1 MKKLSFMSI
10 TAVGLFVCFCS
21 ASHAIEGFSLDGNSY
36 KVFMFCMDDAGDYC
50 DENELNDDKF
60 YFDDG
65 DFEIESFDDELWGLG
80 GLVNEG
86 EYDENEFSFD
96 AEYGVYNEELGKY
109 DFDINGINLMDNII
123 IGIMEIE
130 YSEFVWY
137 ELSYEKEEEA
147 TAYFIGIKD

>member
-10 TAVGLFVCFCS
+10 TAVGLFMYFCS

-50 DENELNDDKF
+50 DGNELNDDKF
-60 YFDDG
+60 YFNDG

-86 EYDENEFSFD
+86 EYDESRFSFK
-96 AEYGVYNEELGKY
+96 AEYEVKNEDLEKY
-109 DFDINGINLMDNII
+109 DFHINGINLSDDII
-123 IGIMEIE
+123 LGIMEIE
-130 YSEFVWY
+130 YFEWY
-137 ELSYEKEEEA
+137 IIDYEKEEEA